1 MPYMINWNIVTRPNT
16 NIKFFEFTEEDR
28 AYFQNFID
36 SGKLHSTEET
46 LSQDGLS
53 KIFKMI
59 WYINNS
65 QEAINMQN
73 ILGAEQ
79 YLQDLAIR
87 STLYN
92 IENGIQ
98 RSTTFYETRDDDG
111 NVLFSGDLT
120 TDALFGNSN

>member
-16 NIKFFEFTEEDR
+16 NVEFFEFTEEDR

-36 SGKLHSTEET
+36 SGKMYSTEET

>member
-16 NIKFFEFTEEDR
+16 NIEFFEFTEEDR

-36 SGKLHSTEET
+36 SGKMYSTEET

>member
-1 MPYMINWNIVTRPNT
+1 MINWNIVTRPNT
-16 NIKFFEFTEEDR
+16 NIEFFEFTEEDR

-36 SGKLHSTEET
+36 SGKMYSTEET

>member
-36 SGKLHSTEET
+36 SGKMYSTEET